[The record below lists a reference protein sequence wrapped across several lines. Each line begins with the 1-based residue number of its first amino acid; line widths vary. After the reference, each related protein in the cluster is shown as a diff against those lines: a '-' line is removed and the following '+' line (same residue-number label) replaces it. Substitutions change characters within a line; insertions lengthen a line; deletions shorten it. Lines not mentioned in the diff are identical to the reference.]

1 MLREAIVSGQFY
13 PADKQ
18 QLEGFIEACAPK
30 ESTKMSARAIIL
42 PHAGYVYSGK
52 VAITTVSKIL
62 PKKRIIILGNNHTDY
77 GEDFSLWSKG
87 KWKTPLGNITIDEEL
102 ATLILEK
109 GNLIKEDYLA
119 HKFEHSIEVE
129 LPILYYF
136 FKEFSF
142 VPIACQ
148 MVDTKSYEEAASQ
161 IYEAI
166 RMIKEDILL
175 VASTD
180 LTHYEPDASCRKKD
194 MLAIQDII
202 NLDEES
208 LLGSVRKERISMC
221 GVAPVAVLLCCVKK
235 MGARKAQVALYQTSG
250 DTSGDYSSVVGYV
263 GIIIS

>member
-13 PADKQ
+13 QQDKQ
-18 QLEGFIEACAPK
+18 QLEEFIQTLTPK

-42 PHAGYVYSGK
+42 PHAGYVYSGR

-62 PKKRIIILGNNHTDY
+62 PKKRIIILGNNHTGY
-77 GEDFSLWSKG
+77 GENFSLWSKG
-87 KWKTPLGNITIDEEL
+87 RWKTPLGDIAIDEEL
-102 ATLILEK
+102 AMLILEK

-129 LPILYYF
+129 LPILRYF

-148 MVDTKSYEEAASQ
+148 LLDLKHYGEAASQ

-166 RMIKEDILL
+166 RMIKDDILL

-180 LTHYEPDASCRKKD
+180 LTHYESDASARKKD
-194 MLAIQDII
+194 MVAIQDII
-202 NLDEES
+202 NLDEEG
-208 LLGSVRKERISMC
+208 LLGSVRRERISMC
-221 GVAPVAVLLCCVKK
+221 GVAPVAILLSCVKK

-250 DTSGDYSSVVGYV
+250 DSSGDYSSVVGYV
-263 GIIIS
+263 GIIIN